1 MRENSVQFYDDECG
15 TTLRMAIAQRVLSG
29 DPSRT
34 SKLYLVI
41 GVISLIK
48 AIAVRDDRNRF
59 RQELTDAGL
68 FIGIGLALRKY
79 SQLKAEKRSEI
90 ESQVPD
96 WALDAAESAA
106 AKEAVRTAAKRGL
119 RRSQSEPEPTVR
131 DRARG
136 LLPNR

>member
-1 MRENSVQFYDDECG
+1 
-15 TTLRMAIAQRVLSG
+15 MAIAQRILSG

-41 GVISLIK
+41 GAISLVK

-119 RRSQSEPEPTVR
+119 RRSQSESEPTVS